1 MKETR
6 FKQTEIGAIPEDWE
20 VKTLGDVLDFCTS
33 TIDSKL
39 TNSKYY
45 VTTENM
51 LSNERGIRDF
61 NGKFSVI
68 KGREYRTN
76 DILLSNIRPYLK
88 KIWQA
93 DKNGCCSTDILVL
106 RKKNKDDDSKYLYTL
121 LSTDKFFDQ
130 MMSTAVG
137 TKMPRGDKNVI
148 KKFKLAFPSTTVEQ
162 RHIAQVLSDT
172 DSLIVS
178 LEKLIAKKEAI
189 KQGTMQQL
197 LTGKRRL
204 SGFAKSKEFK
214 QTEIG
219 SIPEDWEVKIMREV
233 FDFYPNN
240 TYARNCLNYSEGE
253 YQNIHYGDVLIKF
266 PAILDCYKEEISF
279 VNKGIKFDFS
289 KYKICEGD
297 VIIAD
302 TAEDETVGKTIEV
315 YNIGNKKIV
324 SGLHTILCRPKA
336 ERFASRY
343 LGYFMNFSLFHDQ
356 LLPFITGIKVSSISK
371 SSLKNI
377 YVVIPSRDEQ
387 TAIATILSDMDAEIT
402 ALHKKLDKY
411 RALKQGMMQQ
421 LLTGKIRLAVA
432 EDQPEKKHV
441 KTFAN
446 ESFRR
451 AVLAA
456 EIADR
461 LCEEPTFGHV
471 KMEKLL
477 FLTEKMCAPE
487 IHSSYHRAA
496 AGPYDN
502 RALHSVD
509 SELSK
514 LQWFKAVR
522 SDNGV
527 RYVPLQKRGAHKM
540 YFERYYGGVE
550 DTFDMI
556 ICTFKT
562 AKTEQCEI
570 VATLYSALEDFLNQ
584 GIPPSDE
591 RIVDEVLNNWN
602 ESKKRIERERW
613 LTALDWMRK
622 NGFVPRKKE
631 I

>member
-1 MKETR
+1 M
-6 FKQTEIGAIPEDWE
+6 
-20 VKTLGDVLDFCTS
+20 
-33 TIDSKL
+33 
-39 TNSKYY
+39 
-45 VTTENM
+45 
-51 LSNERGIRDF
+51 
-61 NGKFSVI
+61 
-68 KGREYRTN
+68 
-76 DILLSNIRPYLK
+76 
-88 KIWQA
+88 
-93 DKNGCCSTDILVL
+93 
-106 RKKNKDDDSKYLYTL
+106 
-121 LSTDKFFDQ
+121 
-130 MMSTAVG
+130 
-137 TKMPRGDKNVI
+137 
-148 KKFKLAFPSTTVEQ
+148 
-162 RHIAQVLSDT
+162 
-172 DSLIVS
+172 DSLIAS
-178 LEKLIAKKEAI
+178 IEKLIAKKEAI

-197 LTGKRRL
+197 LTGKTRL
-204 SGFAKSKEFK
+204 SGFAKSKAFK

-219 SIPEDWEVKIMREV
+219 TIPEDWDVKTMRDV

-266 PAILDCYKEEISF
+266 PVILDCYKEEIPF
-279 VNKGIKFDFS
+279 VNKSIKVNFS

-297 VIIAD
+297 VIVAD
-302 TAEDETVGKTIEV
+302 TAEDETVGKVTEV
-315 YNIGNKKIV
+315 YNLGNKKIV

-371 SSLKNI
+371 SSLTNV
-377 YVVIPSRDEQ
+377 YVLIPSRDEQ
-387 TAIATILSDMDAEIT
+387 IAIATILSDMDTEIA
-402 ALHKKLDKY
+402 ALYKKLDKY

-432 EDQPEKKHV
+432 ENQPEKKQV
-441 KTFAN
+441 KICAN

-509 SELSK
+509 SQLSK
-514 LQWFKAVR
+514 LQWFKTVWSKR
-522 SDNGV
+522 NV

-540 YFERYYGGVE
+540 YFKRYYENVK

-570 VATLYSALEDFLNQ
+570 VATLYSAWEDFLNQ
-584 GIPPSDE
+584 GISPSDE
-591 RIVDEVLNNWN
+591 QIVDEVLNNWN
-602 ESKKRIERERW
+602 ESKQRIERERW

-622 NGFVPRKKE
+622 NGFVPCGKK
-631 I
+631 